1 MKTKIESKYTIQVY
15 ASRKRGNAISMVEEL
30 KKNGFEDAFIWKHVI
45 GGKAVFRVRV
55 GRLERSEIQQKGEE
69 T

>member
-1 MKTKIESKYTIQVY
+1 
-15 ASRKRGNAISMVEEL
+15 MVEEL